1 MYNNIDYESLRRD
14 LINYFGSAMSI
25 YPIALMDVTNV
36 EQASDY
42 EIIEIA
48 INNGFNLSDYEQ
60 VIRIKWKVSKNE

>member
-25 YPIALMDVTNV
+25 YPAAVIDLVRV
-36 EQASDY
+36 EQASEY
-42 EIIEIA
+42 ELINLA

-60 VIRIKWKVSKNE
+60 IIRSK